1 MISKECEKCAFYNPS
16 DKDFPCLFDDVT
28 IKCSILKEFVK
39 DLEFKR
45 KVKL

>member
-1 MISKECEKCAFYNPS
+1 MISKECEKYAFYTS
-16 DKDFPCLFDDVT
+16 DKDFPCFFDDVT

-39 DLEFKR
+39 DLKFKR